1 MKGVKKVFVRSG
13 IRFDYI
19 LADWKEGRKGSSG
32 EEFLRELCSHH
43 ISGILKVAPEHVCS
57 RVLKKMHK
65 PEVEVFDRFCSEYE
79 KANTRLGKKQYM
91 IPYFISSHPG
101 CTLDDA
107 VDLAVYMKNK
117 GFVPDQVQD
126 FYPTPGTLATCMYYT
141 ERDPFTGERVHVAKT
156 AKEKKMQRALLQF
169 NRKENRKLVEEAL
182 RITGRKDLLD
192 DRNRGTYKRS
202 KKRKSHI

>member
-1 MKGVKKVFVRSG
+1 
-13 IRFDYI
+13 
-19 LADWKEGRKGSSG
+19 
-32 EEFLRELCSHH
+32 
-43 ISGILKVAPEHVCS
+43 
-57 RVLKKMHK
+57 
-65 PEVEVFDRFCSEYE
+65 
-79 KANTRLGKKQYM
+79 M